1 MKSLIFLYFLV
12 LKISVFGNNT
22 LNFLKPYLLSN
33 HPLGIFTSRINHNFN
48 FKPTEYIF
56 ELTISRG
63 NVWLPIVES
72 KLANSKSD
80 RDFLSNY
87 VWQHRNWQL
96 ESFNISDYK
105 PILMYFDGFL
115 SYFYVFFKVR

>member
-1 MKSLIFLYFLV
+1 M
-12 LKISVFGNNT
+12 
-22 LNFLKPYLLSN
+22 
-33 HPLGIFTSRINHNFN
+33 
-48 FKPTEYIF
+48 F

-63 NVWLPIVES
+63 NVWLPNVES

-96 ESFNISDYK
+96 ESLNISDYK
-105 PILMYFDGFL
+105 PRLMYFDGFL
-115 SYFYVFFKVR
+115 SYFYIFLKSVN